1 MNKARLTLMA
11 VLVVAMMTMAGPALA
26 NGGYQERPPEEKP
39 EVVQRTPEAPKVPT
53 VGGGGEVLP
62 ITGSDLTLF
71 VAAGVLIATTGA
83 ALVRRAR
90 GHAARL

>member
-1 MNKARLTLMA
+1 MNKARLAVMA
-11 VLVVAMMTMAGPALA
+11 LLVVALMALVGPALA

-39 EVVQRTPEAPKVPT
+39 KVVLRTPPAPKLPT
-53 VGGGGEVLP
+53 VGGEGEVLP

-71 VAAGVLIATTGA
+71 VAAGALAVATGG

-90 GHAARL
+90 IRGARL